1 MGSEFGAHLR
11 SERTSRGLSQA
22 ELAGTGYSPS
32 YISLLETGRRRPT
45 ARVIADLAGRLGLA
59 PEVLEGWDLGVEPG
73 GAEWVQSGLA
83 ARQAW
88 ELRDYAGAAA
98 CAEAAAAA
106 ALAAGRQGIWW
117 TMAYMRAE
125 CLMKQGQLAE
135 CRRIVQ
141 QLLEH
146 RIVTEST
153 GLAVRARQMLAAVCH
168 GLGLLATAV
177 EHAREAVRLGARLPA
192 GATVY
197 IGALRALIAALAE
210 SGRLEEAWD
219 HCLTLGPL
227 VDEETM
233 RQLSGEAEWVIGNVA
248 FMRGDHQAGIDHH
261 ERAREL
267 LSPAADIE
275 LWARF
280 NKATAAVRLTAG
292 IFGPETLAAVER
304 AELAL
309 SIVGGPRREHL
320 EVALIR
326 ARWLS
331 LTGQTAEAAE
341 RLKGIHAERSLL
353 GRHTAGEVALLYG
366 RALKALGRND
376 EAVELLDAAL
386 ADFGAAGLPHQTGEA
401 AGTAPVPGD
410 GT

>member
-1 MGSEFGAHLR
+1 M
-11 SERTSRGLSQA
+11 
-22 ELAGTGYSPS
+22 
-32 YISLLETGRRRPT
+32 
-45 ARVIADLAGRLGLA
+45 IADLAGRLGLA

-73 GAEWVQSGLA
+73 EAEWVQSGLA

-88 ELRDYAGAAA
+88 ELRDYAGAAS
-98 CAEAAAAA
+98 CAEAAAQA

-146 RIVTEST
+146 RIVTESA

-168 GLGLLATAV
+168 GLGLLSTAV

-219 HCLTLGPL
+219 HCRTLGPL
-227 VDEETM
+227 VDEETT
-233 RQLSGEAEWVIGNVA
+233 RQLCGEAEWVIGNVA
-248 FMRGDHQAGIDHH
+248 FLRGDHQEGLGHH

-267 LSPAADIE
+267 LSPTADIE
-275 LWARF
+275 LWAPF

-292 IFGPETLAAVER
+292 ILGPETLAAVER

-326 ARWLS
+326 ARWLH
-331 LTGQTAEAAE
+331 LTGQAAEAAD
-341 RLKGIHAERSLL
+341 RLKTIHAERSLL

-376 EAVELLDAAL
+376 EAVELLDTAL
-386 ADFGAAGLPHQTGEA
+386 ADFSATGLPHRIGA
-401 AGTAPVPGD
+401 AAETTPTVAGD
-410 GT
+410 